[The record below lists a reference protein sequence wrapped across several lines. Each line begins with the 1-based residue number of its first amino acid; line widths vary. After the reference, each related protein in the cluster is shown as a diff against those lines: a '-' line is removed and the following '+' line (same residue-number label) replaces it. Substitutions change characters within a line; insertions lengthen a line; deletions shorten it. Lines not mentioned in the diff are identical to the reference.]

1 MLDAKNRV
9 IMVSGAN
16 RGIGLAT
23 AKVFAAKGNKVAIT
37 YRDTPP
43 DGMEDFGI
51 HSYSCDVT
59 DEEHIDKTF
68 KEVEETLGT
77 VEILIANA
85 GITRDSLAART
96 SNADFSEVLD
106 TNLTGAFR
114 TAKKA
119 LRGMMKNRWG
129 RVIFVS
135 SLSGR
140 IGQIGQSS
148 YAASKAALVGLSR
161 SLAKE
166 YASRDITVN
175 VVAPG
180 AIKTDMLEKLS
191 ENQINEYI
199 KSIPLGRLG
208 KPEEIGEIIAF
219 LSSEHAS
226 YITGSVIPVDG
237 GLYMG

>member
-1 MLDAKNRV
+1 MERV
-9 IMVSGAN
+9 VLITGGN

-23 AKVFAAKGNKVAIT
+23 AKTFAAKGNKVAIT
-37 YRDTPP
+37 YRETPP
-43 DGMEDFGI
+43 DGIEDLGI
-51 HSYSCDVT
+51 HSFLCDVT
-59 DEEHIDKTF
+59 DQDQVDKAF
-68 KEVEETLGT
+68 MEVEETLGT
-77 VEILIANA
+77 IEILIANA
-85 GITRDSLAART
+85 GITRDALTART
-96 SNADFSEVLD
+96 SETDFSEVLD

-129 RVIFVS
+129 RVIFIS

-148 YAASKAALVGLSR
+148 YAASKSALVGLSR

-166 YASRDITVN
+166 YASRNITVN

-180 AIKTDMLEKLS
+180 AVKTEMLEKLS
-191 ENQINEYI
+191 DDQISEYI
-199 KSIPLGRLG
+199 QSIPLGRLG
-208 KPEEIGEIIAF
+208 EPEEIGEIIAF
-219 LSSEHAS
+219 LSSEQAA

>member
-1 MLDAKNRV
+1 MERV
-9 IMVSGAN
+9 VLITGGN

-23 AKVFAAKGNKVAIT
+23 AKTFAAKGNKVAIT
-37 YRDTPP
+37 YREDPP
-43 DGMEDFGI
+43 DGIEDLGI
-51 HSYSCDVT
+51 YSFSCDVT
-59 DEEHIDKTF
+59 DQDHIDKAF

-77 VEILIANA
+77 VEILVANA
-85 GITRDSLAART
+85 GITRDALAARISDT
-96 SNADFSEVLD
+96 DFSEVLD

-129 RVIFVS
+129 RIIFVS

-140 IGQIGQSS
+140 IGQIRQSS
-148 YAASKAALVGLSR
+148 YAASKSALVGLSR

-166 YASRDITVN
+166 YASRNITVN

-180 AIKTDMLEKLS
+180 AVKTDMLEKLS
-191 ENQINEYI
+191 NDQISEYI
-199 KSIPLGRLG
+199 ESIPVGRLG
-208 KPEEIGEIIAF
+208 DPEEIGEIIAF

-226 YITGSVIPVDG
+226 YITGSVIPIDG

>member
-1 MLDAKNRV
+1 MERV
-9 IMVSGAN
+9 VLITGGN

-191 ENQINEYI
+191 EDQIKEYI

>member
-1 MLDAKNRV
+1 MERV
-9 IMVSGAN
+9 VLITGGN

-191 ENQINEYI
+191 EDQINEYI

-219 LSSEHAS
+219 LSSTHL
-226 YITGSVIPVDG
+226 INLRNTNGQ
-237 GLYMG
+237 

>member
-1 MLDAKNRV
+1 MERV
-9 IMVSGAN
+9 VLITGGN

-43 DGMEDFGI
+43 DGIEDFGI

-59 DEEHIDKTF
+59 NEEHINKTF

-96 SNADFSEVLD
+96 SSADFSEVLD

-191 ENQINEYI
+191 EDQIDEYI

>member
-1 MLDAKNRV
+1 
-9 IMVSGAN
+9 
-16 RGIGLAT
+16 
-23 AKVFAAKGNKVAIT
+23 
-37 YRDTPP
+37 
-43 DGMEDFGI
+43 MEDFGI

-191 ENQINEYI
+191 EDQINEYI

>member
-1 MLDAKNRV
+1 MERV
-9 IMVSGAN
+9 VLITGGN

-96 SNADFSEVLD
+96 SSADFSEVLD

>member
-1 MLDAKNRV
+1 MERV
-9 IMVSGAN
+9 VLITGGN

-23 AKVFAAKGNKVAIT
+23 AKIFASKGNKVAIT
-37 YRDTPP
+37 YRENPP
-43 DGMEDFGI
+43 DGIEDLGI
-51 HSYSCDVT
+51 HPFSCDVT
-59 DEEHIDKTF
+59 DQEHIDQTF
-68 KEVEETLGT
+68 KDVEKTLGS

-85 GITRDSLAART
+85 GITRDSLTART
-96 SNADFSEVLD
+96 SDTDFSEVLN

-129 RVIFVS
+129 RIIFIS

-140 IGQIGQSS
+140 IGQVGQSS
-148 YAASKAALVGLSR
+148 YAASKSGLVGLSR

-166 YASRDITVN
+166 YASRNITVN

-180 AIKTDMLEKLS
+180 AVRTDMLEKLS
-191 ENQINEYI
+191 TDQISEYVD
-199 KSIPLGRLG
+199 SIPLGRLG
-208 KPEEIGEIIAF
+208 EPEEIGEIIAF

-226 YITGSVIPVDG
+226 YITGSVIPIDG

>member
-1 MLDAKNRV
+1 MERV
-9 IMVSGAN
+9 VLITGGN

-77 VEILIANA
+77 VEILVANA

-191 ENQINEYI
+191 EDQINEYI

>member
-1 MLDAKNRV
+1 MERV
-9 IMVSGAN
+9 VLITGGN

-96 SNADFSEVLD
+96 SDADFSEVLD

-191 ENQINEYI
+191 EDQINEYI

>member
-1 MLDAKNRV
+1 MERV
-9 IMVSGAN
+9 VLITGGN

-43 DGMEDFGI
+43 DGIEDFGI

-59 DEEHIDKTF
+59 NEEHINKTF

-191 ENQINEYI
+191 EDQIKEYI

>member
-1 MLDAKNRV
+1 MERV
-9 IMVSGAN
+9 VLITGGN

-23 AKVFAAKGNKVAIT
+23 AKTFASKGNKVAIT
-37 YRDTPP
+37 YRETPP
-43 DGMEDFGI
+43 DGIEELGI
-51 HSYSCDVT
+51 HSFSCDVT
-59 DEEHIDKTF
+59 DQEHVNRAF

-77 VEILIANA
+77 VEILVANA
-85 GITRDSLAART
+85 GITRDALTART
-96 SNADFSEVLD
+96 TDQDFSEVLD

-114 TAKKA
+114 TAKQA

-129 RVIFVS
+129 RIIFVS

-140 IGQIGQSS
+140 IGQVGQSS
-148 YAASKAALVGLSR
+148 YAASKSALLGLSR

-166 YASRDITVN
+166 YASRNITIN

-180 AIKTDMLEKLS
+180 AVKTDMLEKLS
-191 ENQINEYI
+191 DDQIKEYI
-199 KSIPLGRLG
+199 ESIPLGRLG
-208 KPEEIGEIIAF
+208 EPQEIGEIIAF
-219 LSSEHAS
+219 LSSENAS

>member
-1 MLDAKNRV
+1 MERV
-9 IMVSGAN
+9 VLITGGN

-43 DGMEDFGI
+43 DGIEDFGI

-191 ENQINEYI
+191 EDQINEYI

>member
-1 MLDAKNRV
+1 MERV
-9 IMVSGAN
+9 VLITGGN

-23 AKVFAAKGNKVAIT
+23 AKTFASKGNKVAIT
-37 YRDTPP
+37 YRETPP
-43 DGMEDFGI
+43 NGIEELGI
-51 HSYSCDVT
+51 HSFSCDVT
-59 DEEHIDKTF
+59 DQEHVNKAF

-77 VEILIANA
+77 VEILVANA
-85 GITRDSLAART
+85 GITRDALTART
-96 SNADFSEVLD
+96 TDQDFSEVLD

-114 TAKKA
+114 TAKQA

-129 RVIFVS
+129 RIIFVS

-140 IGQIGQSS
+140 IGQVGQSS
-148 YAASKAALVGLSR
+148 YAASKSALLGLSR

-166 YASRDITVN
+166 YASRNITVN

-180 AIKTDMLEKLS
+180 AVKTDMLEKLS
-191 ENQINEYI
+191 DDQIKEYI
-199 KSIPLGRLG
+199 ESIPLGRLG
-208 KPEEIGEIIAF
+208 EPQEIGEIIAF
-219 LSSEHAS
+219 LSSENAS

>member
-1 MLDAKNRV
+1 MERV
-9 IMVSGAN
+9 VLITGGN

-43 DGMEDFGI
+43 DGIEDFGI

-59 DEEHIDKTF
+59 NEEHINKTF

-191 ENQINEYI
+191 EDQINEYI

>member
-1 MLDAKNRV
+1 MERV
-9 IMVSGAN
+9 VLITGGN

-191 ENQINEYI
+191 EDQINEYI

>member
-1 MLDAKNRV
+1 MERV
-9 IMVSGAN
+9 VLITGGN

-43 DGMEDFGI
+43 DGIEDFGI

-59 DEEHIDKTF
+59 NEEHINKTF

-85 GITRDSLAART
+85 CITRDSLAART
-96 SNADFSEVLD
+96 SDADFSEVLD

-191 ENQINEYI
+191 EDQINEYI

>member
-1 MLDAKNRV
+1 MERV
-9 IMVSGAN
+9 VLVTGGN

-23 AKVFAAKGNKVAIT
+23 AKAFVSKGNKVAIT
-37 YRDTPP
+37 YREAPP
-43 DGMEDFGI
+43 TGIDDLGI
-51 HSYSCDVT
+51 HAFSCDVT
-59 DEEHIDKTF
+59 NQEHIDNAF

-77 VEILIANA
+77 VEILVANA
-85 GITRDSLAART
+85 GITRDALTART
-96 SNADFSEVLD
+96 SDVDFSEVLD

-114 TAKKA
+114 TAKNA

-129 RVIFVS
+129 RIIFIS

-148 YAASKAALVGLSR
+148 YAASKSALVGLSR

-166 YASRDITVN
+166 YASRNITVN
-175 VVAPG
+175 VVSPG

-191 ENQINEYI
+191 SDQLAQYI
-199 KSIPLGRLG
+199 ESIPLGRLG
-208 KPEEIGEIIAF
+208 EPEEIAEIITF

>member
-1 MLDAKNRV
+1 MERV
-9 IMVSGAN
+9 VLITGGN

-43 DGMEDFGI
+43 DVIKDFGI
-51 HSYSCDVT
+51 QSYSCDVT

-191 ENQINEYI
+191 EDQIKEYI

>member
-1 MLDAKNRV
+1 MERV
-9 IMVSGAN
+9 VLITGGN

-180 AIKTDMLEKLS
+180 AIKTDMLEKFS
-191 ENQINEYI
+191 ENPINEYI

>member
-1 MLDAKNRV
+1 MERV
-9 IMVSGAN
+9 VLITGGN

>member
-1 MLDAKNRV
+1 MERV
-9 IMVSGAN
+9 VLITGGN

-96 SNADFSEVLD
+96 SDADFSEVLD

-191 ENQINEYI
+191 EDQIDEYI

>member
-1 MLDAKNRV
+1 MERV
-9 IMVSGAN
+9 VLITGGN

-23 AKVFAAKGNKVAIT
+23 AKTFAAKGNKVAIT
-37 YRDTPP
+37 YRETPP
-43 DGMEDFGI
+43 DGIEDLGI
-51 HSYSCDVT
+51 HSFLCDVT
-59 DEEHIDKTF
+59 DQDQVDKAF
-68 KEVEETLGT
+68 MEVEETLGT
-77 VEILIANA
+77 IEILIANA
-85 GITRDSLAART
+85 GITRDALTART
-96 SNADFSEVLD
+96 SETDFSEVLD

-119 LRGMMKNRWG
+119 LRGMMRNRWG
-129 RVIFVS
+129 RVVFIS

-148 YAASKAALVGLSR
+148 YAASKSALVGLSR

-166 YASRDITVN
+166 YASRNITVN

-180 AIKTDMLEKLS
+180 AVKSEMLEKLS
-191 ENQINEYI
+191 DDQISEYI
-199 KSIPLGRLG
+199 ESIPLGRLG
-208 KPEEIGEIIAF
+208 EPEEIGEIIAF
-219 LSSEHAS
+219 LSSEQAA

>member
-1 MLDAKNRV
+1 MERV
-9 IMVSGAN
+9 VLITGGN

-43 DGMEDFGI
+43 DGIEDFGI

-96 SNADFSEVLD
+96 SSADFSEVLD

-191 ENQINEYI
+191 EDQIDEYI

>member
-1 MLDAKNRV
+1 MERV
-9 IMVSGAN
+9 VLITGGN

-59 DEEHIDKTF
+59 NEEHINKTF

-96 SNADFSEVLD
+96 SDADFSEVLD

-191 ENQINEYI
+191 EDQINEYI

>member
-1 MLDAKNRV
+1 MERV
-9 IMVSGAN
+9 VLITGGN

-23 AKVFAAKGNKVAIT
+23 AKTFAAKGNKVAIT
-37 YRDTPP
+37 YRETLP
-43 DGMEDFGI
+43 DGIEDLGI
-51 HSYSCDVT
+51 HSFLCDVT
-59 DEEHIDKTF
+59 DQDQVDKAF
-68 KEVEETLGT
+68 MEVEETLGT
-77 VEILIANA
+77 IEILIANA
-85 GITRDSLAART
+85 GITRDALTART
-96 SNADFSEVLD
+96 SETDFSEVLD

-129 RVIFVS
+129 RVIFIS

-148 YAASKAALVGLSR
+148 YAASKSALVGLSR

-166 YASRDITVN
+166 YASRNITVN

-180 AIKTDMLEKLS
+180 AVKTEMLEKLS
-191 ENQINEYI
+191 DDQISEYI
-199 KSIPLGRLG
+199 ESIPLGRLG
-208 KPEEIGEIIAF
+208 EPEEIGEIIAF
-219 LSSEHAS
+219 LSSEQAA

>member
-1 MLDAKNRV
+1 MERV
-9 IMVSGAN
+9 VLITGGN

-23 AKVFAAKGNKVAIT
+23 AKTFAAKGNKVAIT
-37 YRDTPP
+37 YREDPP
-43 DGMEDFGI
+43 DGIEDFGI
-51 HSYSCDVT
+51 HSFSCDVT
-59 DEEHIDKTF
+59 DQDHIDKAF

-77 VEILIANA
+77 VEILVANA
-85 GITRDSLAART
+85 GITRDALAARISDT
-96 SNADFSEVLD
+96 DFSEVLD

-129 RVIFVS
+129 RIIFVS

-148 YAASKAALVGLSR
+148 YAASKSALVGLSR

-166 YASRDITVN
+166 YASRNITVN

-180 AIKTDMLEKLS
+180 AVKTDMLEKLS
-191 ENQINEYI
+191 NDQISEYI
-199 KSIPLGRLG
+199 ESIPVGRLG
-208 KPEEIGEIIAF
+208 EPEEIGEIIAF

-226 YITGSVIPVDG
+226 YITGSVIPIDG

>member
-1 MLDAKNRV
+1 MERV
-9 IMVSGAN
+9 VLITGGN

-23 AKVFAAKGNKVAIT
+23 AKTFAAKGNKVAIT
-37 YRDTPP
+37 YRETPP
-43 DGMEDFGI
+43 DGLEDLGI
-51 HSYSCDVT
+51 HSFSCDVT
-59 DEEHIDKTF
+59 DQDQVDKAF
-68 KEVEETLGT
+68 KEVEKTLGT

-85 GITRDSLAART
+85 GITRDALTART
-96 SNADFSEVLD
+96 SDIDFSEVLD

-119 LRGMMKNRWG
+119 LRGMMRNRWG
-129 RVIFVS
+129 RVVFIS

-148 YAASKAALVGLSR
+148 YAASKSALVGLSR

-166 YASRDITVN
+166 YASRNITVN

-180 AIKTDMLEKLS
+180 AVKTEMLEKLS
-191 ENQINEYI
+191 DDQISEYI
-199 KSIPLGRLG
+199 QSIPLGRLG
-208 KPEEIGEIIAF
+208 EPEEIGEIIAF
-219 LSSEHAS
+219 LSSEQAA

>member
-1 MLDAKNRV
+1 MERV
-9 IMVSGAN
+9 VLITGGN

-43 DGMEDFGI
+43 DGIEDFGI

-59 DEEHIDKTF
+59 NEEHINKTF

-96 SNADFSEVLD
+96 SDADFSEVLD

-191 ENQINEYI
+191 EDQINEYI

>member
-1 MLDAKNRV
+1 MERV
-9 IMVSGAN
+9 VLITGGN

-43 DGMEDFGI
+43 DGIEDFGI

-96 SNADFSEVLD
+96 SDADFSEVLD

-191 ENQINEYI
+191 EDQIYEYI

>member
-1 MLDAKNRV
+1 MERV
-9 IMVSGAN
+9 VLITGGN

-23 AKVFAAKGNKVAIT
+23 AKTFAAKGNKVAIT
-37 YRDTPP
+37 YRETPP
-43 DGMEDFGI
+43 DGIEDLGI
-51 HSYSCDVT
+51 HSFSCDVT
-59 DEEHIDKTF
+59 DQDQVNEAF

-85 GITRDSLAART
+85 GITRDALTART
-96 SNADFSEVLD
+96 SDIDFSEVLD

-119 LRGMMKNRWG
+119 LRGMMRNRWG
-129 RVIFVS
+129 RVVFIS

-148 YAASKAALVGLSR
+148 YAASKSALVGLSR

-166 YASRDITVN
+166 YASRNITVN

-180 AIKTDMLEKLS
+180 AVKTEMLEKLS
-191 ENQINEYI
+191 DDQINEYI
-199 KSIPLGRLG
+199 QSIPLGRLG
-208 KPEEIGEIIAF
+208 EPEEIGEIIAF
-219 LSSEHAS
+219 LSSEQAA

>member
-1 MLDAKNRV
+1 MERV
-9 IMVSGAN
+9 VLITGGN

-43 DGMEDFGI
+43 DGIEDFGI

-77 VEILIANA
+77 VEILVANA

-191 ENQINEYI
+191 EDQINEYI